1 MKKNKRI
8 RLLKTLEEHIINNK
22 KEYIIISLIFVIGI
36 FFGVF
41 FVNNMQETK
50 TAEVS
55 KFFNDYINKLKEL
68 EGLNTL
74 NLLRESLI
82 ENFLLALAI
91 WFFGTTVI
99 GLPVVFG
106 ITLYRG
112 FCIGYTIAVCI
123 LSLSMPKGLIFIFSS
138 LLLQNTLF
146 IPAILGLS
154 VSGFKLYKSIVK
166 NKDKENIKIEILRH
180 TIFSLIMLAI
190 LVLSSIIEVFLS
202 TNILKLIIKYF

>member
-22 KEYIIISLIFVIGI
+22 KEYIIISLMFVIGI